1 MFYLQMDYIWTRRR
15 SRSRSPS
22 RIDITRGRSPS
33 WENGRL
39 QRFRSRSPSWRNESL
54 HRERFPSPPW
64 RDGRLQRQRS
74 PSPFPRN
81 GSQKRERVPSP
92 SWENGSLKNLRLPT
106 TVWRDER
113 LQRQRSFSPLLRNG
127 NHEIERAPSPSW
139 DNQSLNNV
147 RLPTTT
153 WRDERLEQRQRSLS
167 PLPRNRSH
175 ERERVP
181 LSSWRDEV
189 TINRMNDVPR
199 RRGAILRSD
208 RPENERTI
216 PDVIDS
222 HFDRKD
228 TLSDFPGKGDI
239 ISTTKENT
247 ERRMHEALIND
258 RSSNQGN
265 RRIRDRKRERRNRGR
280 RNNVMAE
287 YEDKEMTM
295 TSPSQKVGSDLR
307 LNLTRTRTTPSPR
320 EEGRTDHAEV
330 GSYISR
336 MHDLID
342 KELEK
347 LPPRNAMEKFD
358 SKLTS
363 IPSNNLRGPDPFI
376 NENQDLKYRPSRHK
390 REEIKSNMR
399 SAHEDNRR
407 YDDKRYVRD
416 ITQSG
421 NFPSKRN
428 SKSIHEPSGLYGHRG
443 RDPILKEDNII
454 INRENSQLDLKCNPP
469 KRSEYQ
475 ELYECP
481 IAGCL
486 VRTDNLRLHTLRKH
500 VPEIMWSVEE
510 SDQQCQKDL
519 APQRASLLRAIA
531 MAILGPQGTLSQL
544 VDLVNGIGVP
554 VPVPGDNLTS
564 SHWAMV
570 EVCRHQKWTV
580 PKAFSLNPLNS
591 PAAMIHWRVQ
601 SILMGL
607 LPEDRRQ
614 SFMSVFRIADPSK
627 SSVAKSILDVAPQPS
642 LGYRDQF

>member
-1 MFYLQMDYIWTRRR
+1 MFYLQMDYIGTQRR
-15 SRSRSPS
+15 SRSRSPL
-22 RIDITRGRSPS
+22 RIDGTRRRSPSPS
-33 WENGRL
+33 WEDGRL
-39 QRFRSRSPSWRNESL
+39 RRYRSRSPLWRNESL
-54 HRERFPSPPW
+54 HRERLPSPPW

-74 PSPFPRN
+74 PSPSWENGSLKQMRLPTPTWRDERLQRQRPLSPLLRN
-81 GSQKRERVPSP
+81 GSHERERVPSP
-92 SWENGSLKNLRLPT
+92 SWENR
-106 TVWRDER
+106 
-113 LQRQRSFSPLLRNG
+113 
-127 NHEIERAPSPSW
+127 
-139 DNQSLNNV
+139 SLNNV

-153 WRDERLEQRQRSLS
+153 WRDERRQRQRSLS

-175 ERERVP
+175 DRERVP
-181 LSSWRDEV
+181 LPSWRDEV
-189 TINRMNDVPR
+189 SINRMNNAPR
-199 RRGAILRSD
+199 RRGAILISD
-208 RPENERTI
+208 RPENEEGTI
-216 PDVIDS
+216 PDVIDL
-222 HFDRKD
+222 HRDRKD
-228 TLSDFPGKGDI
+228 TLSDFPGERDI

-265 RRIRDRKRERRNRGR
+265 RRFRDRKRGRRNRAR
-280 RNNVMAE
+280 KNNE
-287 YEDKEMTM
+287 YEDEEMTM
-295 TSPSQKVGSDLR
+295 TSPSPRVGSDLR
-307 LNLTRTRTTPSPR
+307 LNLTRQRATLSPR

-347 LPPRNAMEKFD
+347 LPPRNAMEKSE
-358 SKLTS
+358 SKFTS
-363 IPSNNLRGPDPFI
+363 VPSDNLKGPDPFI
-376 NENQDLKYRPSRHK
+376 DENPDLKYRTSSHM

-399 SAHEDNRR
+399 SVHEDNRR
-407 YDDKRYVRD
+407 FDDKRSVRD
-416 ITQSG
+416 ITKSD
-421 NFPSKRN
+421 NFSSKRN

-443 RDPILKEDNII
+443 RDPILKEDSVI
-454 INRENSQLDLKCNPP
+454 INRENSQLDLRRNPP
-469 KRSEYQ
+469 KRSEDQ
-475 ELYECP
+475 ELFECP

-544 VDLVNGIGVP
+544 VDLVNGTGVP
-554 VPVPGDNLTS
+554 VPVPGDHLTS

-580 PKAFSLNPLNS
+580 PKAFNLNPLNS

>member
-1 MFYLQMDYIWTRRR
+1 MFYLQMDYIWTRQR

-22 RIDITRGRSPS
+22 RIDGTRRRSPS
-33 WENGRL
+33 WEGGRL
-39 QRFRSRSPSWRNESL
+39 QSFRSRSPSFRNESL
-54 HRERFPSPPW
+54 HRERLPSPSW
-64 RDGRLQRQRS
+64 RDGRLQR
-74 PSPFPRN
+74 
-81 GSQKRERVPSP
+81 
-92 SWENGSLKNLRLPT
+92 
-106 TVWRDER
+106 
-113 LQRQRSFSPLLRNG
+113 
-127 NHEIERAPSPSW
+127 ERAPSPSW
-139 DNQSLNNV
+139 ENRSLKQM

-153 WRDERLEQRQRSLS
+153 WRDERLQRQRSISPLLRNGSHERERAPSPSWENRSLSNVRLPTTTWGDERLQMQRSLS
-167 PLPRNRSH
+167 PLPRNGSH
-175 ERERVP
+175 ERERAP
-181 LSSWRDEV
+181 LPSWRDEV
-189 TINRMNDVPR
+189 TINRKNNAPR
-199 RRGAILRSD
+199 RRRAILISD
-208 RPENERTI
+208 RPENEERTI

-222 HFDRKD
+222 RWDRKD
-228 TLSDFPGKGDI
+228 MLSDFPGERDI

-247 ERRMHEALIND
+247 ERQMREALIID

-265 RRIRDRKRERRNRGR
+265 RRFRDRKRGKRNRDR

-287 YEDKEMTM
+287 NEDEEMTM
-295 TSPSQKVGSDLR
+295 TSPSQRVVSDLR
-307 LNLTRTRTTPSPR
+307 LNLTRPRTTLSPR

-347 LPPRNAMEKFD
+347 LPPRNAMEKFE

-363 IPSNNLRGPDPFI
+363 IPSDNLRRPEPF
-376 NENQDLKYRPSRHK
+376 RPSRHM

-399 SAHEDNRR
+399 SAHEDNCRF
-407 YDDKRYVRD
+407 DDKRSVRD
-416 ITQSG
+416 ITKSD
-421 NFPSKRN
+421 NFSSKRN
-428 SKSIHEPSGLYGHRG
+428 SKSIHEPSGLYGHMG

-454 INRENSQLDLKCNPP
+454 INRESSQLDLKRNPP
-469 KRSEYQ
+469 KRSEDQ

-554 VPVPGDNLTS
+554 APVPGDHLTS

-601 SILMGL
+601 SILTGL

-642 LGYRDQF
+642 LGYRDQY